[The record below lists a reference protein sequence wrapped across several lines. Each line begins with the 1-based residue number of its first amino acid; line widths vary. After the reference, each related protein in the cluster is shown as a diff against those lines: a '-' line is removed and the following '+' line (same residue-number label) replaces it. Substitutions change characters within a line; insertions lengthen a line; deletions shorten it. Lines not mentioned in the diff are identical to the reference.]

1 MRVAA
6 CQLKTSSIK
15 EESLKKAGEMISQA
29 ARSGAQLVVLP
40 EMFQCPYDVS
50 KFREYGEENPGSMTM
65 AFLSKKAAEE
75 NVYLI
80 GGSIPEI
87 SDGKIFNTSFCFDSK
102 GNLIGRHRKVHLFDI
117 DVPGGIRFMESDVLT
132 AGDSVTVI
140 DTEFGKIGVAICF
153 DMRFPELMRSMAQ
166 KGAQLIVVPAAFNMV
181 TGPAHWEMT
190 ARMRALDNQVFF
202 MAVSGA
208 RDMDFTY
215 HAYGN
220 SILTNPWG
228 EVIARLDEKEGI
240 LISDIDFSEIGRF
253 RQELP
258 IVKSLKPDVY
268 YQ

>member
-1 MRVAA
+1 
-6 CQLKTSSIK
+6 
-15 EESLKKAGEMISQA
+15 
-29 ARSGAQLVVLP
+29 
-40 EMFQCPYDVS
+40 
-50 KFREYGEENPGSMTM
+50 
-65 AFLSKKAAEE
+65 
-75 NVYLI
+75 
-80 GGSIPEI
+80 
-87 SDGKIFNTSFCFDSK
+87 
-102 GNLIGRHRKVHLFDI
+102 
-117 DVPGGIRFMESDVLT
+117 
-132 AGDSVTVI
+132 
-140 DTEFGKIGVAICF
+140 
-153 DMRFPELMRSMAQ
+153 
-166 KGAQLIVVPAAFNMV
+166 MV

-268 YQ
+268 FQ